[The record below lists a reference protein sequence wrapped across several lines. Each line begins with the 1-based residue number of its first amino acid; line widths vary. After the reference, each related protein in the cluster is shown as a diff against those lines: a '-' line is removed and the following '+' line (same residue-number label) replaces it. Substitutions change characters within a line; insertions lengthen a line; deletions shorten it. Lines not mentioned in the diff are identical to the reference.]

1 MDFWRVCNE
10 HELLRIHFEQNFET
24 ILYNC
29 KKNNIICEGS
39 LSITSSIYLNDE
51 DRMKKCDTRK
61 EERIVRSCIITEKKK
76 IKNTRDVLSRTKS
89 NWATYRKININLH
102 VNVFD
107 IARATYLIFSN
118 NSACVINYPVQTH
131 YPENTQITFPWTEFY
146 SQTGRINYSP
156 VSRDSKWLRR

>member
-1 MDFWRVCNE
+1 MDFWRTSTNCYE
-10 HELLRIHFEQNFET
+10 F
-24 ILYNC
+24 ILNKTLKLYYTTV
-29 KKNNIICEGS
+29 KKNNFNYELDLFKWRRSYEKMWYQKRGKDCS
-39 LSITSSIYLNDE
+39 LVYNN
-51 DRMKKCDTRK
+51 RK
-61 EERIVRSCIITEKKK
+61 KKK

>member
-29 KKNNIICEGS
+29 KKNNFNYELDLFKWRRSYEKMWYQKRGKDCS
-39 LSITSSIYLNDE
+39 LVYNN
-51 DRMKKCDTRK
+51 R
-61 EERIVRSCIITEKKK
+61 KKK

>member
-29 KKNNIICEGS
+29 KKNNFNYELDLFKWRRSYEKMWYQKRGKDCS
-39 LSITSSIYLNDE
+39 LVYNN
-51 DRMKKCDTRK
+51 R
-61 EERIVRSCIITEKKK
+61 KKK
-76 IKNTRDVLSRTKS
+76 KLKTRGMFCPGQNRTERR
-89 NWATYRKININLH
+89 RKININLH